1 MKERRMIESTEEKES
16 TKNFLIPN
24 KKIFF
29 ESNYY
34 NFDKKNYHTYS
45 LSKNFHIFLLPPK
58 KPSYN
63 YNDERRTLLIK

>member
-34 NFDKKNYHTYS
+34 NFDKIII
-45 LSKNFHIFLLPPK
+45 HIHYQKTFIYFYYL
-58 KPSYN
+58 
-63 YNDERRTLLIK
+63 RRSPLIIIMMKEEHC